1 MPSRLAFLYSPKNI
15 YRDKIFFNLHN
26 STNHQGCNLLSG
38 SLMLEQ
44 ERKGI
49 FYYHSSTLG
58 GHCCPGPVTLK
69 GGGDVE
75 KKWPKY
81 LGQYQTSEHLDHH
94 GAPVY
99 VNSFG
104 RLLFVNDNGDWSANT
119 VINDRGVFRGIGD
132 HPKGAQMQKKISL
145 SKTKFGPPAKKG
157 FRIAYVQGG
166 QHWEWECA
174 LRGCCGGVEILGQ

>member
-1 MPSRLAFLYSPKNI
+1 
-15 YRDKIFFNLHN
+15 
-26 STNHQGCNLLSG
+26 
-38 SLMLEQ
+38 MLEQ
-44 ERKGI
+44 ERNGI

-58 GHCCPGPVTLK
+58 GRSGRCCPGPVTLK

-119 VINDRGVFRGIGD
+119 VINNRGV
-132 HPKGAQMQKKISL
+132 
-145 SKTKFGPPAKKG
+145 
-157 FRIAYVQGG
+157 
-166 QHWEWECA
+166 
-174 LRGCCGGVEILGQ
+174 LRGADTGNRSEPCVAAVAEWRYWDEDQWTPADITVSCGTGEQGRDMI

>member
-1 MPSRLAFLYSPKNI
+1 
-15 YRDKIFFNLHN
+15 
-26 STNHQGCNLLSG
+26 
-38 SLMLEQ
+38 MLEQ

-58 GHCCPGPVTLK
+58 GRCCLGPLTLK

-132 HPKGAQMQKKISL
+132 PLKGAHMEK
-145 SKTKFGPPAKKG
+145 
-157 FRIAYVQGG
+157 
-166 QHWEWECA
+166 
-174 LRGCCGGVEILGQ
+174 

>member
-1 MPSRLAFLYSPKNI
+1 MPSRLPFLYAPKNI
-15 YRDKIFFNLHN
+15 YRDRIFLNLHN

-44 ERKGI
+44 ERKSI

-94 GAPVY
+94 RAPVY
-99 VNSFG
+99 VNTFG

-119 VINDRGVFRGIGD
+119 VINDRGVFRGKGD
-132 HPKGAQMQKKISL
+132 PPKGAQMQKKL
-145 SKTKFGPPAKKG
+145 SCQKLNLPPPPLKK
-157 FRIAYVQGG
+157 V
-166 QHWEWECA
+166 
-174 LRGCCGGVEILGQ
+174 